1 MSTYQPLFHIVPMN
15 ATQAYGINTQFE
27 TLLEHLER
35 TYGKDKVT
43 PEVLDAGGRLVRDGK
58 KLESMYVM
66 PNKVKRKVDKAADSN
81 TASLHNALLAVLQA
95 YRRSFFPLSTEQQ
108 QEFDDAVF
116 LIEDIFPHG
125 TGYLNGPWEDQR
137 TITDFVCKRI
147 KSPENQAR
155 IQRLALEPRF
165 AMLEQIHEEY
175 GRMLGRDIVDGKAVD
190 PMETWR
196 SNLAHF
202 LVTVLSKHHNHP
214 EMSEMLQKPYLEFIE
229 KQRIARRQE
238 RRKALQQSES
248 EQEQDSPAE

>member
-15 ATQAYGINTQFE
+15 ATQAYSLNTQFE

-66 PNKVKRKVDKAADSN
+66 PNKVKRKIDKTADST
-81 TASLHNALLAVLQA
+81 TASLHNTLLAILQA
-95 YRRSFFPLSTEQQ
+95 YRRPFFSLSTEQQ
-108 QEFDDAVF
+108 QEYDDAAF

-125 TGYLNGPWEDQR
+125 TGYLNGPWDDQH
-137 TITDFVCKRI
+137 TITDFVCTRI

-155 IQRLALEPRF
+155 IQRLALGPRF

-175 GRMLGRDIVDGKAVD
+175 GRMLGRTVIDGKTVS
-190 PMETWR
+190 PMDTWR
-196 SNLAHF
+196 SHLTHF
-202 LVTVLSKHHNHP
+202 LVTVLSKHHNNP
-214 EMSEMLQKPYLEFIE
+214 EMRDMLQKPYLEFIE
-229 KQRIARRQE
+229 KQRIARRREQ
-238 RRKALQQSES
+238 RKALQQSES
-248 EQEQDSPAE
+248 EQEQDSSTE